1 LPINCFA
8 SVRFPASDRC
18 ARGYRLLMAKAKT
31 AGDKKYWSATVTQT
45 SDALDI
51 AGGTFAKQ
59 DPKAIAHELER
70 DAEKSTRRKSSP
82 YRSAMS
88 MLTFY
93 INRAGKNL
101 PAERKK
107 ILEDAKQVLRDEFGP
122 QPKTTGS
129 AKKAASKKSG
139 AKKPGAKKAGPKKTA
154 RKTAARKKT
163 PRR

>member
-1 LPINCFA
+1 
-8 SVRFPASDRC
+8 
-18 ARGYRLLMAKAKT
+18 MAAK
-31 AGDKKYWSATVTQT
+31 KKSKQTGGSKKKWSAHVTET

-51 AGGTFAKQ
+51 PGGTFAKD

-101 PAERKK
+101 PAARKK
-107 ILEDAKQVLRDEFGP
+107 ILEDAKQVLREEFGP
-122 QPKTTGS
+122 QSGGGARKKS
-129 AKKAASKKSG
+129 AAKKTSR
-139 AKKPGAKKAGPKKTA
+139 KKTA
-154 RKTAARKKT
+154 RKTSR
-163 PRR
+163 

>member
-1 LPINCFA
+1 
-8 SVRFPASDRC
+8 
-18 ARGYRLLMAKAKT
+18 MAT
-31 AGDKKYWSATVTQT
+31 KKKPTTGKKKWSARVTQT

-51 AGGTFAKQ
+51 AGGTFAKD

-101 PAERKK
+101 PAGRKK
-107 ILEDAKQVLRDEFGP
+107 ILEDAKQVLREEFGP
-122 QPKTTGS
+122 KT
-129 AKKAASKKSG
+129 AA
-139 AKKPGAKKAGPKKTA
+139 KTA
-154 RKTAARKKT
+154 RKPPARKKAARKKT
-163 PRR
+163 VRKPG

>member
-1 LPINCFA
+1 MNGCERAP
-8 SVRFPASDRC
+8 SRGEPPP
-18 ARGYRLLMAKAKT
+18 RGYDLLMAKTKPRA
-31 AGDKKYWSATVTQT
+31 KKYWSATVTET

-51 AGGTFAKQ
+51 AGGTFAKD

-101 PAERKK
+101 PAARKK
-107 ILEDAKQVLRDEFGP
+107 ILEDAKQVLREEFGP
-122 QPKTTGS
+122 PS
-129 AKKAASKKSG
+129 AAAARKKSPAKAGPRKKKAA
-139 AKKPGAKKAGPKKTA
+139 AKKTA
-154 RKTAARKKT
+154 RKKTARK
-163 PRR
+163 RA

>member
-1 LPINCFA
+1 MN
-8 SVRFPASDRC
+8 VRERAPSRAESPPCGYDR
-18 ARGYRLLMAKAKT
+18 RMAKTKPRA
-31 AGDKKYWSATVTQT
+31 KKYWSATVTET

-51 AGGTFAKQ
+51 AGGTFAKD

-101 PAERKK
+101 PAARRK
-107 ILEDAKQVLRDEFGP
+107 ILEDAKDVLREEFGP
-122 QPKTTGS
+122 QSATG
-129 AKKAASKKSG
+129 
-139 AKKPGAKKAGPKKTA
+139 KKPPA
-154 RKTAARKKT
+154 RKTTAKKKT
-163 PRR
+163 TSSRKRT

>member
-1 LPINCFA
+1 M
-8 SVRFPASDRC
+8 VKKKPA
-18 ARGYRLLMAKAKT
+18 
-31 AGDKKYWSATVTQT
+31 AGKKKWSARVTQT

-51 AGGTFAKQ
+51 AGGTFAKD

-101 PAERKK
+101 PAARKK
-107 ILEDAKQVLRDEFGP
+107 ILEDAKQVLREEFGP
-122 QPKTTGS
+122 QTGT
-129 AKKAASKKSG
+129 G
-139 AKKPGAKKAGPKKTA
+139 
-154 RKTAARKKT
+154 ARKKT
-163 PRR
+163 TRKQPARKKSARKKAARKTG

>member
-1 LPINCFA
+1 
-8 SVRFPASDRC
+8 
-18 ARGYRLLMAKAKT
+18 MAKKKPA
-31 AGDKKYWSATVTQT
+31 AGKKKWSAHVTQT

-51 AGGTFAKQ
+51 AGGTFAKD

-101 PAERKK
+101 PAARKK
-107 ILEDAKQVLRDEFGP
+107 ILEDAKQVLREEFGP
-122 QPKTTGS
+122 QAATG
-129 AKKAASKKSG
+129 ARKKKKAAPKTG
-139 AKKPGAKKAGPKKTA
+139 TRKKAV
-154 RKTAARKKT
+154 
-163 PRR
+163 RRA

>member
-1 LPINCFA
+1 
-8 SVRFPASDRC
+8 
-18 ARGYRLLMAKAKT
+18 MAKAKA
-31 AGDKKYWSATVTQT
+31 AGKKKNWSARVTET

-51 AGGTFAKQ
+51 AGGTFAKD

-101 PAERKK
+101 PASRRK
-107 ILEDAKQVLRDEFGP
+107 ILEDAKDVLREEFGP
-122 QPKTTGS
+122 QNASGTRKTS
-129 AKKAASKKSG
+129 APRKKAA
-139 AKKPGAKKAGPKKTA
+139 AKKTA
-154 RKTAARKKT
+154 RKKSA
-163 PRR
+163 

>member
-1 LPINCFA
+1 
-8 SVRFPASDRC
+8 
-18 ARGYRLLMAKAKT
+18 MAKKKPA
-31 AGDKKYWSATVTQT
+31 AGKKKWSARVTQT

-51 AGGTFAKQ
+51 AGGTFAKD

-101 PAERKK
+101 PAARKK
-107 ILEDAKQVLRDEFGP
+107 ILEDAKQVLREEFGP
-122 QPKTTGS
+122 
-129 AKKAASKKSG
+129 
-139 AKKPGAKKAGPKKTA
+139 
-154 RKTAARKKT
+154 KTAAKAARKPTALKKPARKKAT
-163 PRR
+163 RKPG

>member
-1 LPINCFA
+1 
-8 SVRFPASDRC
+8 VRRQSDRV
-18 ARGYRLLMAKAKT
+18 ARGYDLRMAAKAKKKSKKT
-31 AGDKKYWSATVTQT
+31 ASGGTKRWSARVTQT

-51 AGGTFAKQ
+51 AGGTFAND

-101 PAERKK
+101 PAARKK

-122 QPKTTGS
+122 QS
-129 AKKAASKKSG
+129 A
-139 AKKPGAKKAGPKKTA
+139 KKTA
-154 RKTAARKKT
+154 RKKTARK
-163 PRR
+163 R